1 MKKVLFIVFSAIFSL
16 SLGAG
21 EIYIEGFESDLYSKN
36 GTNLK
41 KIVLDIQILSAGV
54 ANENAIKDALNV
66 IIGSFYAEDLM
77 TSKGKEGLKT
87 AFTRYAQ
94 QKYGIKVERVYILG
108 LKFAPELD
116 IKALKKL
123 IEQKC
128 SPDADDESEPKS
140 KTATSKQNSEDLQKE
155 ANKLI
160 EQQMKNN
167 QQIIE
172 QMRDFGEVDFYQ

>member
-87 AFTRYAQ
+87 AFIRYAQ

-116 IKALKKL
+116 IDALKKL
-123 IEQKC
+123 IEQQCK
-128 SPDADDESEPKS
+128 PNDNTQDEAAS
-140 KTATSKQNSEDLQKE
+140 TAPNKPEDLQKE